1 MGGKGSGRLIMQKGG
16 GEWFKEV
23 GGVVGGRFEEV
34 FECCVGS
41 GFEVWLRVVVEYGCV
56 GSI

>member
-1 MGGKGSGRLIMQKGG
+1 MI
-16 GEWFKEV
+16 KEV
-23 GGVVGGRFEEV
+23 GGVVGGGFEEV

>member
-1 MGGKGSGRLIMQKGG
+1 MGDRVSGRLIMEKGG
-16 GEWFKEV
+16 GESLVV
-23 GGVVGGRFEEV
+23 GGVVGGGFEVV

-41 GFEVWLRVVVEYGCV
+41 GFEVWVRVVVEYGCV